1 VKAYDLAA
9 AGTVAEDGAESL
21 ALVVVIVMGWPVE
34 GAALTIVTVQILL
47 WPACRV
53 VGEQESDCTGTGP
66 TVTVAVRAMPVSEAE
81 TVTTVYSGSP
91 AIVPVKVAEAE
102 PLGTVTE
109 AGTARP
115 ALLLVTA
122 TADAEGVFCESVMA
136 QVVELV
142 PRIAEGVH
150 TSEETRTER
159 VRLKLLVAPVADA
172 VIVAVCVR
180 AESVPEVAVKLAD
193 MAPAGITTTAG
204 TVRAAELLVRLNL

>member
-1 VKAYDLAA
+1 MQA
-9 AGTVAEDGAESL
+9 
-21 ALVVVIVMGWPVE
+21 
-34 GAALTIVTVQILL
+34 LL
-47 WPACRV
+47 WPAV
-53 VGEQESDCTGTGP
+53 SVAGVQDSDFTGTGP
-66 TVTVAVRAMPVSEAE
+66 TVTVALPAMPLRAAE

-115 ALLLVTA
+115 VLLLTA
-122 TADAEGVFCESVMA
+122 TAAAEGAFSESVIV
-136 QVVELV
+136 QLVELA

-159 VRLKLLVAPVADA
+159 VRLKLLVTPLADA
-172 VIVAVCVR
+172 VMVAVWVR

-193 MAPAGITTTAG
+193 MAPAGITTDAG
-204 TVRAAELLVRLNL
+204 TVRAAELLLRLKV